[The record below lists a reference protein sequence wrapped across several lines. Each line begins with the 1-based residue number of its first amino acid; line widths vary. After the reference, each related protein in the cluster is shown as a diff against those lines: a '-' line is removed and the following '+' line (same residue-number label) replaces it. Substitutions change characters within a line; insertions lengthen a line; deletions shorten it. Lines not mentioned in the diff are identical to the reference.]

1 MSFTDGS
8 ALPEQQIPMSG
19 RLDFLFAERCRVEV
33 EDGVPMMISISEDDE
48 LATPIPAARLAV
60 LMLGPGTSITH
71 GAVSALARMGCLI
84 LWTGE
89 QGVRIYSAGNPGGSS
104 GQHMQKQALALSDPA
119 FRLAAARR
127 LYKIMIGKDPPPG
140 RSIDQLRGLEGVWVR
155 NTYAKLALDHGV
167 IWCGR
172 SPKSSDPI
180 NQAIS
185 QSTSTLYG
193 LSEAVILALG
203 LSPAIGIVHAGSE
216 RSLVFDLADTIKF
229 VTVVPVA
236 FRVVVENPD
245 LVGHD
250 LSGVV
255 RRACRDLF
263 IRERILERL
272 VTVCKYVI
280 FDDALGNC

>member
-1 MSFTDGS
+1 M
-8 ALPEQQIPMSG
+8 PEPSIPISG
-19 RLDFLFAERCRVEV
+19 RLDFLFVERCRVEV
-33 EDGVPMMISISEDDE
+33 EDGVPMVISITDDEE

-60 LMLGPGTSITH
+60 LMLGPGTSVTH
-71 GAVSALARMGCLI
+71 GAVTALARMGCLL

-89 QGVRIYSAGNPGGSS
+89 HGVRIYSAGKPGGAS
-104 GQHMQKQALALSDPA
+104 GQHMQEQALSLSDPV
-119 FRLAAARR
+119 FRLDAARR
-127 LYKIMIGKDPPPG
+127 LYKVMMSKDPPQG

-155 NTYAKLALDHGV
+155 SAYTRLALEHGI

-172 SPKSSDPI
+172 NPKSLDPM

-193 LSEAVILALG
+193 ISEAVILALG

-216 RSLVFDLADTIKF
+216 RSLVFDLADTVKF

-236 FRVVVENPD
+236 FRVVAENPD
-245 LVGHD
+245 MKGRD
-250 LSGVV
+250 LSGAV

-263 IRERILERL
+263 VRERLLERL
-272 VTVCKYVI
+272 VTICKHVI
-280 FDDALGNC
+280 FDDALGCY